1 VNQINEKEFQD
12 KILKSKMA
20 IVDFN
25 ATWCPPCKILTPI
38 MNEVE
43 KSFSQ
48 IIFAGLDV
56 DQNQMTAAAYNVMS
70 IPTVILFK
78 NGVEVDRFVGAMPK
92 AQVLKWV
99 QEKTKQ

>member
-1 VNQINEKEFQD
+1 MNQINEKEFHE
-12 KILKSKMA
+12 KILKSNMA

-38 MNEVE
+38 MSEVE
-43 KSFSQ
+43 KSFPAVV
-48 IIFAGLDV
+48 FAGLDV

-92 AQVLKWV
+92 AQVLKWI
-99 QEKTKQ
+99 QEKTK